1 MLKTFKMNKNI
12 RPKIYRDFQKFET
25 TLKIWKSNNETIVF
39 TNGCF
44 DLLHHGHVD
53 SLQKSAALGT
63 KLIVGLNSDESVKLL
78 KGKGRPVL
86 NEEARALL
94 LAAFVFVDAVIIFRE
109 ETPAE
114 LIAQI
119 IPDILVKGKQY
130 EIHEIAGHDTVLNN
144 GGKVETLDLV
154 PGISTSELIK
164 RIKKL

>member
-1 MLKTFKMNKNI
+1 MNKDI
-12 RPKIYRDFQKFET
+12 RSKIFSDFPELEPP
-25 TLKIWKSNNETIVF
+25 LKQWKSNNETIVF

-44 DLLHHGHVD
+44 DILHHGHVD

-63 KLIVGLNSDESVKLL
+63 KLIVGLNSDESVKML
-78 KGKGRPVL
+78 KGEGRPVL
-86 NEEARALL
+86 NEEARSLM
-94 LAAFVFVDAVIIFRE
+94 LAAFVFVDAVIIFGE

-119 IPDILVKGKQY
+119 IPDVLVKGKQY
-130 EIHEIAGHDTVLNN
+130 EIHEIAGHDTVLDN
-144 GGKVETLDLV
+144 GGKVETLELV